1 MLHFLDAHYFD
12 DGLVRQRYMSEPQP
26 WVVRG

>member
-1 MLHFLDAHYFD
+1 MLHFLDAHFD
-12 DGLVRQRYMSEPQP
+12 GSLVRQRYMSEPQP